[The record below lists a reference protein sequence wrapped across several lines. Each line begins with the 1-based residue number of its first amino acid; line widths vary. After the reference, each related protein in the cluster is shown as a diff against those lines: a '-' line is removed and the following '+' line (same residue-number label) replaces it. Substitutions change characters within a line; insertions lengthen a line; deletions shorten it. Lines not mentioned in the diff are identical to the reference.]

1 MENGPQLSQ
10 QQVVLSNQSGVL
22 RHQVQNLTIDKDKVD
37 NFDKEV
43 QSISEQIKFKQEYF
57 EKI

>member
-1 MENGPQLSQ
+1 MENGAQLSQ

-43 QSISEQIKFKQEYF
+43 QSISE
-57 EKI
+57 